1 MTFKTLRVET
11 KDALTT
17 VYLNRPSQRNSLSSE
32 MIDDLRGLIAQLRDD
47 ATTRAIILTGAGKTF
62 SIGADVDMLTR
73 IGETFTPEQTRA
85 EILKWRA
92 AFDEWERLPQIT
104 IAAIN
109 GLAYGGGVVLA
120 LACDFRLAS
129 TRAIFGLP
137 EIKLGMV
144 LALGGTQR
152 LTRLIGVSA
161 AKEMILRGRNVTAID
176 AQRMGLVHRVAE
188 HGDLMGLA
196 RSWAERDAQ
205 YSPRALAFAKRL
217 IDQSFDR
224 DADASAQ
231 AETEAQAELLHSPE
245 FLERIK
251 AVKENGGLDM

>member
-1 MTFKTLRVET
+1 MKTLRVE
-11 KDALTT
+11 KSEALITI
-17 VYLNRPSQRNSLSSE
+17 YLNRPAQRNAINSE
-32 MIDDLRGLIAQLRDD
+32 LIDELNALIEQVRDD
-47 ATTRAIILTGAGKTF
+47 ASTRALILTGSGKTF
-62 SIGADVDMLTR
+62 SIGADVEMLMR
-73 IGETFTPEQTRA
+73 IGESSTPEETRA
-85 EILKWRA
+85 EIVKWRKT
-92 AFDEWERLPQIT
+92 FDALEQLPQIT

-188 HGDLMGLA
+188 PGDLMGVA
-196 RSWAERDAQ
+196 RNWAERAIG
-205 YSPRALAFAKRL
+205 YSPRALALAKRL
-217 IDQSFDR
+217 IDQSFER
-224 DADASAQ
+224 NADASAE
-231 AETEAQAELLHSPE
+231 AETAAQVELLHSPE
-245 FLERIK
+245 FLGRVK
-251 AVKENGGLDM
+251 SLKENGEI

>member
-1 MTFKTLRVET
+1 LKTLRIDKT
-11 KDALTT
+11 DTITT
-17 VYLNRPSQRNSLSSE
+17 IYLNRPSQRNSLNAE
-32 MIDDLRGLIAQLRDD
+32 LMDELRGLIDQLRDD
-47 ATTRAIILTGAGKTF
+47 QTTRAVIVTGAGKTF
-62 SIGADVDMLTR
+62 SAGADVDLLTR
-73 IGETFTPEQTRA
+73 IGESYTPEQTRD
-85 EILKWRA
+85 EISKWRTT
-92 AFDEWERLPQIT
+92 FDALEQLPQIT

-176 AQRMGLVHRVAE
+176 AQRMGLAHRIAE
-188 HGDLMGLA
+188 PGDLMGLA
-196 RSWAERDAQ
+196 KSWAERAVD
-205 YSPRALAFAKRL
+205 YSPRALALAKRL
-217 IDQSFDR
+217 VDQSFDR
-224 DADASAQ
+224 DANASGE
-231 AETEAQAELLHSPE
+231 AETIAQVELLRSPE
-245 FLERIK
+245 FLGRVK
-251 AVKENGGLDM
+251 ALKDNGEI